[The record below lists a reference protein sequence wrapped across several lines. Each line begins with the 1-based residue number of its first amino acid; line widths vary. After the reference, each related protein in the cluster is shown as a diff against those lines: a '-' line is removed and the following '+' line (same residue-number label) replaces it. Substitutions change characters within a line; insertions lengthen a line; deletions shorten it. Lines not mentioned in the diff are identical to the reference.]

1 MKKEM
6 DKIYNP
12 KDVEENIYKEWEEK
26 GYFKAE
32 VNSHKKPFTIVM
44 PPPNITGKLH
54 MGHALDETMQDILIR
69 FKRMQGFEALWVPGT
84 DHASIATEAK
94 VVEQL
99 KKEGLSKEEIGR
111 EKFLERTWQW
121 KKEYGG
127 NIVNQLRKLGAS
139 CDWSRE
145 RFTMDEGCSRAVR
158 EFFVKLYE
166 KGLIYRGEKIINWC
180 PNCKTSIS
188 DSEVNFKE
196 MDGNFWHINYKLVD
210 SLDHVTVATTRPETM
225 FGDVA
230 LAVNPKDPRYSHLIG
245 KKVIVPVV
253 EREIPI
259 IADDYVDIEV
269 GTGVLKITPAH
280 DPNDFEVGQRHNL
293 PIINVMD
300 ENGKMNENA
309 ILFKGL
315 DRYEARNQLVGLL
328 RKGGYLEKTESIHHN
343 VGTCY
348 RCSTTVEPRVSTQWF
363 VKMDELAKPAIDC
376 VKNNKTKFVPERFSK
391 IYFHWMENI
400 KDWCISRQ
408 LWWGHRIPVWY
419 CKKCGK
425 MTVSKDTPDVCRHCG
440 SNEIYQDNDTLDTW
454 FSSGLWP
461 FSVLGWPEK
470 TPELDYFYPTNV
482 LVTGYDIIFFWVA
495 KMIFSS
501 LEMTGK
507 EPFENILIHGL
518 VRDSQGRKMS
528 KSLGNGVDPL
538 EIIEKYGA
546 DALRFSL
553 MLGNS
558 PGNDMRFFN
567 EKVEASRNFAN
578 KIWNAA
584 RFIHLNTDNQDLE
597 KGIPEEIGD
606 IDSWIIS
613 RLNTVISEVTNN
625 LDKFELG
632 IAAQNIY
639 DFVWDEFCDWY
650 IEFSKIEGKKEVL
663 LFVVDSIL
671 KLLHPFMPF
680 VTEEIWKSFQN
691 IDGSIMIEKYPEF
704 NKRYINKNAEYN
716 INVLMSVIKSIRNMR
731 SEMNVSHG
739 KKTVIYID
747 SDNLEV
753 CKVLKKYENI
763 ICKMA
768 YAKSVEINSDRGDEK
783 LVSAVNDYVKI
794 YIPVD
799 ELVDREEEIAR
810 LNKELESV
818 NKQLLQAE
826 SRLKNEKFLSKAP
839 KEIVDGARELAN
851 KLADKS
857 KRILEE
863 ISKLK

>member
-158 EFFVKLYE
+158 KFFVKLYE

-328 RKGGYLEKTESIHHN
+328 CKGGYLEKTESIHHN

-425 MTVSKDTPDVCRHCG
+425 MTVSKDTPDVCKHCG

-584 RFIHLNTDNQDLE
+584 RFIHLNTDNQALE

-704 NKRYINKNAEYN
+704 NKKYINKNAEYN

-747 SDNLEV
+747 SDNLEI

>member
-328 RKGGYLEKTESIHHN
+328 CKGGYLEKTESIHHN

-348 RCSTTVEPRVSTQWF
+348 RCSTTVEPRISTQWF

-584 RFIHLNTDNQDLE
+584 RFIHLNTDNQALE

-704 NKRYINKNAEYN
+704 NKKYINKNAEYN

-747 SDNLEV
+747 SDNLEI